1 MRRGSRSRSYDRPTN
16 SKRGERHR
24 SALKLITSM
33 AVTMVVCWVGL
44 MAVRW
49 VFSRDGHS
57 ADGLAMVQTMTMVES
72 MLTKSKN
79 RQKTSSD

>member
-16 SKRGERHR
+16 SKRGERH
-24 SALKLITSM
+24 ALITSM

-57 ADGLAMVQTMTMVES
+57 ADGLAMVQTMTMVET